1 MNIYTE
7 RLIKMIYFYNIDS
20 TDPYY
25 NLAFEEYIL
34 KNYSEN
40 SYFLLWQNDNTIV
53 VGLHQNTIE
62 EINREFVDK
71 NKINVIRRTTGGGA
85 VYHDLGNLNYSF
97 ITDYNEKEHVSMNF
111 FINPII
117 ESLKNMGIKA
127 ISSERNDIL
136 IDNKKVSGSAQRLYK
151 NRILHHGCILFNSDL
166 SILSQSLKVKPEKFQ
181 SKSVKSVRNRVANI
195 SDFLSSNKN
204 IYDFKNYILDSIS
217 KNNEIA
223 NLNLT
228 KKDIKKIKEIS
239 ENKYK
244 TWEWN
249 YGRSPKFNIT
259 NAKKFDG
266 GIVEV
271 YLLIENGFINSCS
284 IYGDFMSLKPISDIT
299 NKLVNCRYELDY
311 IKNILTQFN
320 IKEYFGDIAL
330 ENIVNL
336 ISGL

>member
-1 MNIYTE
+1 
-7 RLIKMIYFYNIDS
+7 MIYFYNIDS

-34 KNYSEN
+34 KNYSED
-40 SYFLLWQNDNTIV
+40 SYFLLWQNANTIV
-53 VGLHQNTIE
+53 IGLHQNTIE

-97 ITDYNEKEHVSMNF
+97 ITDYNEKKHISMNF

-117 ESLKNMGIKA
+117 ESLNNMGIKA

-136 IDNKKVSGSAQRLYK
+136 IDNKKISGSAQRLYK

-166 SILSQSLKVKPEKFQ
+166 SVLSQSLKVKPEKFQ

-195 SDFLSSNKN
+195 SDFLNMPKN
-204 IYDFKNYILDSIS
+204 IYDFKKCILDSIS
-217 KNNEIA
+217 KNNEIE
-223 NLNLT
+223 NFNLT
-228 KKDIKKIKEIS
+228 KKDIENINELK

-259 NAKKFDG
+259 NARKFED

-271 YLLIENGFINSCS
+271 YLLVENGFINSCS
-284 IYGDFMSLKPISDIT
+284 IYGDFMALKPVSDIT
-299 NKLVNCRYELDY
+299 NKFINCKYELNY
-311 IKNILTQFN
+311 IKDILAQFN
-320 IKEYFGDIAL
+320 IKEYFGNITFDDI
-330 ENIVNL
+330 VKL
-336 ISGL
+336 ISCF

>member
-1 MNIYTE
+1 
-7 RLIKMIYFYNIDS
+7 MIYFYNIDS

-34 KNYSEN
+34 KNYSED
-40 SYFLLWQNDNTIV
+40 SYFLLWQNANTIV
-53 VGLHQNTIE
+53 IGLHQNTIE

-97 ITDYNEKEHVSMNF
+97 ITDYNEKEHISMNF

-117 ESLKNMGIKA
+117 ESLNNMGIKA

-136 IDNKKVSGSAQRLYK
+136 IDNKKISGSAQRLYK

-166 SILSQSLKVKPEKFQ
+166 SVLSQSLKVKPEKFQ

-195 SDFLSSNKN
+195 SDFLNMPKN
-204 IYDFKNYILDSIS
+204 IYDFKKCILDSIS
-217 KNNEIA
+217 KNNEIE
-223 NLNLT
+223 NFNLT
-228 KKDIKKIKEIS
+228 KKDIENINELK

-259 NAKKFDG
+259 NARKFED

-271 YLLIENGFINSCS
+271 YLLVENGFINSCS
-284 IYGDFMSLKPISDIT
+284 IYGDFMALKPVSDIT
-299 NKLVNCRYELDY
+299 NKFINCKYELNY
-311 IKNILTQFN
+311 IKDILAQFN
-320 IKEYFGDIAL
+320 IKEYFGNITFDDI
-330 ENIVNL
+330 VKL
-336 ISGL
+336 ISCF

>member
-1 MNIYTE
+1 
-7 RLIKMIYFYNIDS
+7 MIYFYNIDS

-34 KNYSEN
+34 KNYSED
-40 SYFLLWQNDNTIV
+40 SYFLLWQNANTIV
-53 VGLHQNTIE
+53 IGLHQNTIE

-97 ITDYNEKEHVSMNF
+97 ITDYNEKKHISMNF

-117 ESLKNMGIKA
+117 ESLNNMGIKA

-136 IDNKKVSGSAQRLYK
+136 IDNKKISGSAQRLYK

-166 SILSQSLKVKPEKFQ
+166 SVLSQSLKVKPEKFQ

-195 SDFLSSNKN
+195 SDFLNMPKN
-204 IYDFKNYILDSIS
+204 IYDFKKCILDSIS
-217 KNNEIA
+217 KNNEIE
-223 NLNLT
+223 NFNLT
-228 KKDIKKIKEIS
+228 KKDIENINELK

-259 NAKKFDG
+259 NARKFED

-271 YLLIENGFINSCS
+271 YLLVENGFINSCS
-284 IYGDFMSLKPISDIT
+284 IYGDFMALKPVSDIT
-299 NKLVNCRYELDY
+299 NKFINCKYELNY
-311 IKNILTQFN
+311 IKDILTQFN
-320 IKEYFGDIAL
+320 IKEYFGNITFDDI
-330 ENIVNL
+330 VKL
-336 ISGL
+336 ISCF

>member
-1 MNIYTE
+1 
-7 RLIKMIYFYNIDS
+7 MIYFYNIDS
-20 TDPYY
+20 IDPYY

-34 KNYSEN
+34 KNYSED
-40 SYFLLWQNDNTIV
+40 SYFLLWQNANTIV
-53 VGLHQNTIE
+53 IGLHQNTIE

-97 ITDYNEKEHVSMNF
+97 ITDYNEKKHISMNF

-117 ESLKNMGIKA
+117 ESLNNMGIKA

-136 IDNKKVSGSAQRLYK
+136 IDNKKISGSAQRLYK

-166 SILSQSLKVKPEKFQ
+166 SVLSQSLKVKPEKFQ

-195 SDFLSSNKN
+195 SDFLNMPKN
-204 IYDFKNYILDSIS
+204 IYDFKKCILDSIS
-217 KNNEIA
+217 KNNEIE
-223 NLNLT
+223 NFNLT
-228 KKDIKKIKEIS
+228 KKDIENINELK

-259 NAKKFDG
+259 NARKFED

-271 YLLIENGFINSCS
+271 YLLVENGFINSCS
-284 IYGDFMSLKPISDIT
+284 IYGDFMALKPVSDIT
-299 NKLVNCRYELDY
+299 NKFINCKYELNY
-311 IKNILTQFN
+311 IKDILAQFN
-320 IKEYFGDIAL
+320 IKEYFGNITFDDI
-330 ENIVNL
+330 VKL
-336 ISGL
+336 ISCF